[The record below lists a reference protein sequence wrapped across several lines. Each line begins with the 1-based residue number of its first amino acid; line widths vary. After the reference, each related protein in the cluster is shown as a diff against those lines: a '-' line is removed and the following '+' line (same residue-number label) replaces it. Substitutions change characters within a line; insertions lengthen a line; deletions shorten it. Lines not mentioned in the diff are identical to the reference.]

1 MVLEMGKTPDV
12 EGKKK
17 ISEKIRALL
26 KPATQPAPVAAGQPR
41 PQSPLSKEY
50 SQMKMEYCSKNP
62 PGGKLI
68 CSTAAS
74 QYKTAGA
81 QSTRPS
87 ASTSPVSV
95 SSQEVW
101 TWYCGRPKQSAD
113 STQLCENQKKR
124 NGILEKLRTAG
135 TSPDARKSLLDQL
148 KLAPVAP
155 FATTQAIYA
164 DFCKAPGNGEKM
176 TCTRLKATMASTNM
190 RKWYCALPSS
200 TDSNWCKRQGILDKM
215 QKIPYTTTDATLSAE
230 RKALAAQYSE
240 FSRPAPG
247 GGPSKMSLI
256 AKEISAAKKQYCEQ
270 EANKNLGYCKGTR
283 A

>member
-1 MVLEMGKTPDV
+1 MES
-12 EGKKK
+12 KKK
-17 ISEKIRALL
+17 ISDKIRALL
-26 KPATQPAPVAAGQPR
+26 KPATPTAPVAAGQSR

-87 ASTSPVSV
+87 ASSSPVSL
-95 SSQEVW
+95 SASEVW
-101 TWYCGRPKQSAD
+101 AWYCARPKQTAD

-124 NGILEKLRTAG
+124 SGILEKLRKSDS
-135 TSPDARKSLLDQL
+135 TSEARKSLLEQL
-148 KLAPVAP
+148 KVAPTAP
-155 FATTQAIYA
+155 FATTQAVYA
-164 DFCKAPGNGEKM
+164 DFCKVPANSEKM

-190 RKWYCALPSS
+190 RKWYCAKLTS
-200 TDSNWCKRQGILDKM
+200 TSSNWCKRQEILEKM
-215 QKIPYTTTDATLSAE
+215 QKIHYSTTDTALAQE
-230 RKALAAQYSE
+230 RKSLAAQYSE
-240 FSRPAPG
+240 FSKPASG

-256 AKEISAAKKQYCEQ
+256 AKEISDAKKQYCEQ
-270 EANKNLGYCKGTR
+270 EANKSLGYCKGTR
-283 A
+283 S